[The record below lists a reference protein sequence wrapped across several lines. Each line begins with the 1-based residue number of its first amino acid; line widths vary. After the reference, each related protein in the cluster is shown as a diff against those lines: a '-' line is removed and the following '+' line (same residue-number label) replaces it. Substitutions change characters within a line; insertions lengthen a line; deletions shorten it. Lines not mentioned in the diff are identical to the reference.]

1 MLNETVGGIFWVI
14 LFYMVSCFCL
24 FLLVFFVHSECIRDH
39 VFATD
44 GAIPCLNNYL
54 LAFEHVQEASS
65 IPGGNFSL
73 LDWARSVCCA
83 HQTKRSCTNK
93 LALDNCGSEAAEAF
107 DIFFEQIHFGFFT
120 MLCRPLTGLEPG
132 SLECARALPN
142 RGQQPKGLRSSSAVS
157 KMLVSYFPF
166 NYVTEAKR
174 SQIQARYRKRLQAKT
189 ASGLSTPFSSS
200 SL

>member
-1 MLNETVGGIFWVI
+1 MLSCL
-14 LFYMVSCFCL
+14 LFL
-24 FLLVFFVHSECIRDH
+24 PLLVFFVHSECIRDH

-65 IPGGNFSL
+65 VPGGGNFSL
-73 LDWARSVCCA
+73 LDWARTVCCA
-83 HQTKRSCTNK
+83 HQMKRTCTNK

-132 SLECARALPN
+132 SAACTRALPN
-142 RGQQPKGLRSSSAVS
+142 RGQQPKGLRSTSAVS

-174 SQIQARYRKRLQAKT
+174 SQIQARYRKRLQAKKT
-189 ASGLSTPFSSS
+189 KSGLST
-200 SL
+200 